1 MIDLIKSYFI
11 SLYQWFVEHQD
22 PITLLSILVQ
32 IVSLV
37 AAIVLL
43 IKNLKG
49 TKNNTSSTDKLN
61 ETLEN
66 TNSMSQSVV
75 NLDGSVS
82 SLKTEN
88 ESLRTKLAETEEAL
102 LKSNKELANKL
113 NAIIEVQSIV
123 YSTIR
128 DDGVRQTVNTILN
141 NARYSE
147 KNFKEELEN
156 KIEEFKQTYSTE
168 LKSIN
173 DKFTN
178 SIDQVAKQLSATDI
192 AKVAMETKSK
202 VKNNNLRY

>member
-43 IKNLKG
+43 VKNLKG

-61 ETLEN
+61 QTLEN

-75 NLDGSVS
+75 SLDDSVS

-88 ESLRTKLAETEEAL
+88 ESLRAKLIETEEAL

>member
-202 VKNNNLRY
+202 AKNNNLRY

>member
-61 ETLEN
+61 QTLEN

-75 NLDGSVS
+75 SLDDSVS

-192 AKVAMETKSK
+192 AKVTMETKSK

>member
-43 IKNLKG
+43 VKNLKG

-61 ETLEN
+61 QTLEN

-75 NLDGSVS
+75 SLDDSVS

-88 ESLRTKLAETEEAL
+88 ESLRAKLIETEEAL

-178 SIDQVAKQLSATDI
+178 SIDQVAKQLSATDV